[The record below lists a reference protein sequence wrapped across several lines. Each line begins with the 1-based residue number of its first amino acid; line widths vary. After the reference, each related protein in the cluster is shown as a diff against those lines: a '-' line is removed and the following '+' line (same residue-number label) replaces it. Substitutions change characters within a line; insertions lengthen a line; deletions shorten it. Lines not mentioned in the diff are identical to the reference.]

1 MAELHIIFLRHGF
14 SIANLT
20 KQTSFIGVLRD
31 HGGSLRFSQSVKNT
45 CCKDASLTQVGQ
57 RQVRAA
63 GGRLSKVFDPLIR
76 LYKEEVFSSGLTRTV
91 QTAMAFIDGYN
102 EYQEQFTKRITPL
115 PYISEQRI
123 RWCCCADLD
132 NQVQSIDTIRE
143 AVQRDD
149 ITIEPIRPLEDPT
162 SLHWRKPNVRMFQT
176 QVIPVLGERI
186 GHANAVIVVSHKNN
200 RQDYGQDAPKRRD
213 GGPDV
218 QPVQW
223 RKDGRPKN
231 DSRAAVP
238 RDDAWGGG
246 SIAKSAG
253 EATTGHLLLLLK
265 ILPYKNTQST
275 NNYGCHQIVH
285 QAHGG
290 KDGHS
295 PGRIEKRFQRHGVD
309 RRRRQKRKATEKTRV
324 AAKRTG
330 HYSKIASPPIV
341 VRRRRRRRLARDIG
355 RRGIPRRIPRGSIP
369 RQIPRGSIPRRIPRG
384 SIPRCISLVQ
394 SRHGKRRI
402 PRPISL
408 GKSGTRRLGRRR
420 SRNRGGR
427 GFEQRRRSGNCS
439 GQRRRPGNRG
449 GRRG

>member
-57 RQVRAA
+57 RQGRAA

-123 RWCCCADLD
+123 RWACCCADLD

-186 GHANAVIVVSHKNN
+186 GHANAVIVVSHK
-200 RQDYGQDAPKRRD
+200 KT
-213 GGPDV
+213 
-218 QPVQW
+218 
-223 RKDGRPKN
+223 
-231 DSRAAVP
+231 
-238 RDDAWGGG
+238 
-246 SIAKSAG
+246 IAKITGKTLQNG
-253 EATTGHLLLLLK
+253 EMVVQTFNRFSGEKMGAPRMIQGQQSHETTLG
-265 ILPYKNTQST
+265 
-275 NNYGCHQIVH
+275 VE
-285 QAHGG
+285 
-290 KDGHS
+290 
-295 PGRIEKRFQRHGVD
+295 GRL
-309 RRRRQKRKATEKTRV
+309 RKV
-324 AAKRTG
+324 
-330 HYSKIASPPIV
+330 
-341 VRRRRRRRLARDIG
+341 
-355 RRGIPRRIPRGSIP
+355 
-369 RQIPRGSIPRRIPRG
+369 
-384 SIPRCISLVQ
+384 
-394 SRHGKRRI
+394 
-402 PRPISL
+402 L
-408 GKSGTRRLGRRR
+408 GK
-420 SRNRGGR
+420 
-427 GFEQRRRSGNCS
+427 QRRVTFYSY
-439 GQRRRPGNRG
+439 
-449 GRRG
+449 